1 MSLVAAVLSHLLFV
15 YLVVGEP
22 LVGRYCYR
30 ALQRDVATDSTARS
44 RFFWLVI
51 VIEWIWVAT
60 VAVVLTTRP
69 DPLTAIGLVPMA
81 MSPLVSGMV
90 VGMLIGLILST
101 VAFAWNPG
109 LRAGIQRQAAGVSAL
124 VPATT
129 GERWLFVG
137 VSLTAGVCEE
147 IVFRGFLRLYLQDLG
162 LPMIATGILATAIFG
177 LCTRTKV
184 GRASSKPHYWAVC
197 SWGCSSRRAACCPA
211 WSCTHLLTCDS
222 SYCSARTAPLSR
234 VESRNRHSEE
244 RVPESPTGP
253 GTLCVG
259 LFVVCAIVGDGRI
272 GVINMQA
279 RLP

>member
-1 MSLVAAVLSHLLFV
+1 MTLVASALSHLLFV

-22 LVGRYCYR
+22 LVGKYCYR
-30 ALQRDVATDSTARS
+30 ALQRDVATDPTARI

-60 VAVVLTTRP
+60 VAVVLTPRP
-69 DPLTAIGLVPMA
+69 DPLTAIGLVPMS

-101 VAFAWNPG
+101 IAFAWNPR

-129 GERWLFVG
+129 GERWLFSG

-162 LPMIATGILATAIFG
+162 LSMISTGILATVIFG
-177 LCTRTKV
+177 LAHAYQGWKGIIQT
-184 GRASSKPHYWAVC
+184 S
-197 SWGCSSRRAACCPA
+197 
-211 WSCTHLLTCDS
+211 LLGG
-222 SYCSARTAPLSR
+222 
-234 VESRNRHSEE
+234 VFM
-244 RVPESPTGP
+244 
-253 GTLCVG
+253 G
-259 LFVVCAIVGDGRI
+259 LFIASGSLLPCMVLHALVDLRFLVLFRADGSPKPS
-272 GVINMQA
+272 GVAQ
-279 RLP
+279 